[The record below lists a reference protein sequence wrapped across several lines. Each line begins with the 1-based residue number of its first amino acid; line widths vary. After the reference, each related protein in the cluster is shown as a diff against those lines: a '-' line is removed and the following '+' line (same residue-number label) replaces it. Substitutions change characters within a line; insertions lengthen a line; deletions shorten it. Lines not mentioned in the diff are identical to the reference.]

1 MRESNIEISVV
12 VPVYSCRECLYD
24 LVERLNITLSNI
36 VKDWEIILVND
47 ACPQGSWE
55 EIKNI
60 SDSNAKVVGINL
72 SRNFG
77 QHYAITAGLDH
88 INGEWVVVMDCDL
101 QDKPEEI
108 TKLYAK
114 AQAGYD
120 IICAQ
125 RVKREDIFYKKISS
139 KIFYSILGYLTDT
152 KQDSTIAN
160 FGIYN
165 KKVIKAILDMGDY
178 IRYFPTMSQWVGFN
192 KVAIPVEHSNRK
204 NGKSSYSYKKLF
216 ELAFNNM
223 ITFSD
228 KPLRITVKAGLLMM
242 VLSILIGSYYFF
254 RHLHGDIYVLGYAS
268 LIISV
273 WFLAGC
279 TFSILG
285 VVGIYVGKTFE
296 KVKNRPLYII
306 DERVNFDEE

>member
-1 MRESNIEISVV
+1 MREHNIEISVV

-24 LVERLNITLSNI
+24 LVERLNITLSSI

-60 SDSNAKVVGINL
+60 SDSNAKVIGINL

-88 INGEWVVVMDCDL
+88 TKGEWVVVMDCDL

-108 TKLYAK
+108 SKLYAK
-114 AQAGYD
+114 TQEGYD
-120 IICAQ
+120 IVYAQ
-125 RVKREDIFYKKISS
+125 RVERKDTFCKKISS
-139 KIFYSILGYLTDT
+139 KIFYSILGYLSDT

-160 FGIYN
+160 FGVYN
-165 KKVIKAILDMGDY
+165 KKAIKAILDMGDY

-192 KVAIPVEHSNRK
+192 KTTMLVEHSSRK
-204 NGKSSYSYKKLF
+204 NGKSSYSFKKLF
-216 ELAFNNM
+216 DLALNNM

-228 KPLRITVKAGLLMM
+228 KPLRLTIKAGLLMV

-254 RHLHGDIYVLGYAS
+254 KHIHGDIYVLGYAS
-268 LIISV
+268 LIISI

-279 TFSILG
+279 TLLILG
-285 VVGIYVGKTFE
+285 IVGLYVGKTFE

-306 DERVNFDEE
+306 DEKVPFDEE

>member
-1 MRESNIEISVV
+1 MRERNIEISVV
-12 VPVYSCRECLYD
+12 VPVYSCKECLYD
-24 LVERLNITLSNI
+24 LVERLTTALSNI

-60 SDSNAKVVGINL
+60 SDINTKVMGINL

-77 QHYAITAGLDH
+77 QHYAITAGLCH
-88 INGEWVVVMDCDL
+88 IKGDWVVVMDCDL

-108 TKLYAK
+108 SKLYAK
-114 AQAGYD
+114 AQEGYD
-120 IICAQ
+120 IVYAQ
-125 RVKREDIFYKKISS
+125 RVEREDNFYKKISS
-139 KIFYSILGYLTDT
+139 KFFYSVLGYLTDT

-178 IRYFPTMSQWVGFN
+178 IRYFPTMSQWVGF
-192 KVAIPVEHSNRK
+192 KKTSIRVKHLNRESG
-204 NGKSSYSYKKLF
+204 NSSYSYKKLF
-216 ELAFNNM
+216 ELAFNTM
-223 ITFSD
+223 ISFSD
-228 KPLRITVKAGLLMM
+228 KPLRLTVKAGLLM
-242 VLSILIGSYYFF
+242 VVFSILIGSYYFF
-254 RHLHGDIYVLGYAS
+254 RLIHGDIYVLGYAS
-268 LIISV
+268 LIISI

-285 VVGIYVGKTFE
+285 VVGLYVGKTFE
-296 KVKNRPLYII
+296 KVKNRPLFII
-306 DERVNFDEE
+306 DKKVNFDEE